1 MKRIFLAVIPDDRIP
16 VTDPTYKD
24 NIIDFSNLVR
34 QVVRTPMDKN
44 AGADIVE
51 IRRGIRVLDALDKE
65 EGSILELEDADW
77 EYLKRKVEKMTW
89 VIVDRRFAQ
98 FYDDVMEATDE
109 PRFPTDRFQIE
120 VKMP

>member
-1 MKRIFLAVIPDDRIP
+1 MKRIFLAVIPDPNLSPD
-16 VTDPTYKD
+16 DPNYKD
-24 NIIDFSNLVR
+24 NIIDFSSLVK
-34 QVVRTPMDKN
+34 QVVRTPLDKA

-51 IRRGIRVLDALDKE
+51 IRRGVRVLDALDKE

-89 VIVDRRFAQ
+89 VVVDRRFAQ

-109 PRFPTDRFQIE
+109 PRFPADRFQIE